1 MFSIFS
7 GKVLKSLKTSGF
19 CFFWKLL
26 SEKVWKLTPPPP
38 LQNKMTDVWLMLL
51 FHILFVFC
59 IYGKNYVFCCISN
72 IFPSDFFHFT
82 CSRKRFFCCS
92 LNLKCFACSTSLL
105 VQCNIVIL
113 LIQCFYNVLILDS
126 IFVFCRLVTVY

>member
-1 MFSIFS
+1 MIDAFVFFCISYF
-7 GKVLKSLKTSGF
+7 F
-19 CFFWKLL
+19 CFL
-26 SEKVWKLTPPPP
+26 
-38 LQNKMTDVWLMLL
+38 
-51 FHILFVFC
+51 
-59 IYGKNYVFCCISN
+59 YGKNYVFCCISY
-72 IFPSDFFHFT
+72 IFPSNFFHLT

-126 IFVFCRLVTVY
+126 IYEGKLQPIYRVVQKKSIHNSNLILSPTKQDVIFKFDIGSHLHVGLK